1 MDAGRANVP
10 NDALARPDTVFGG
23 AESFQ
28 KRLSS
33 GIEALGIL
41 RTRDLS
47 ESNEPPMRSFD
58 DFTHCFCFL
67 ASMPVVLEEKL
78 AGRSIP
84 ITWVYKGRIALPLK
98 SRQNCVVEAAGL
110 DKSGDETHQAG
121 MSL

>member
-1 MDAGRANVP
+1 MRGGRTCQMTRLPVP
-10 NDALARPDTVFGG
+10 TPCLAVRNR
-23 AESFQ
+23 S
-28 KRLSS
+28 KRDYLLVWKV
-33 GIEALGIL
+33 LGIL
-41 RTRDLS
+41 RTRDLP

-58 DFTHCFCFL
+58 DFTHCFWFL

-98 SRQNCVVEAAGL
+98 SRQNCVVEASGL